1 MNNVTKEL
9 IRRLEQDRDSAETRM
24 SAQLK
29 GSPEYNFNLGTKLQ
43 AANTLYDIIILTAK

>member
-1 MNNVTKEL
+1 MDNVIKEL
-9 IRRLEQDRDSAETRM
+9 INRLEQDRDSAEIRM
-24 SAQLK
+24 SEQIK